1 MGYNRRIE
9 WRRIFPVVPV
19 IRRIVLL
26 LLLLLIRLES
36 IEVVGL
42 GDLLWTVG
50 GGDPSG
56 LRWGRR

>member
-26 LLLLLIRLES
+26 LLWLLIRLES
-36 IEVVGL
+36 IGEVGL
-42 GDLLWTVG
+42 GDLLWTIG
-50 GGDPSG
+50 SGDPSG
-56 LRWGRR
+56 LRWERR